1 MILLSLIVAVLSA
14 AILAYQLV
22 LMQLLSISHWYHFA
36 YMVISVALLGFG
48 ASGTFI
54 SLARHWLLKRFDT
67 VLLWCCVG
75 FAASVLVCTYL
86 SQQIEFIP
94 FLVVWQPL
102 KLWSMLGYFLLLL
115 IPFLFGAL
123 AIGLVFTQHTEKIS
137 SLYFAN
143 LLGSALGGI
152 AGLALMWWFFPR
164 HLPLAIALAG
174 VIAALISLWRV
185 RNRLATVLLALAV
198 FVLLFVWQLKF
209 PLRVRVSEYKSLAKT
224 LNYPDARVIREEE
237 SPYGFIQVVES
248 DLLRY
253 APGLSMSYTQPSPHQ
268 TGIFKNAE
276 WVGAAL
282 RPQSGVPPLEY
293 LQFTTSALPYV
304 LHRSDSI
311 CIIGVGA
318 GTEVLTALAASPKSP
333 PLSSPKSII
342 GLDLDPV
349 LLSITREYLEKTTSQ
364 TNFSG
369 KLLLIAGE
377 GRGFLTRHDD
387 GGQARIGARFDLIAI
402 PLLESFSTGATG
414 IYGMNEDY
422 LFTVESF
429 SLMLSKLRDD
439 GILAVTEWIKV
450 PERSVLK
457 LSATLL
463 EALRAIG
470 VKDVSDHFAAIRS
483 WGTATILIKPRP
495 FQDPEIRQI
504 REFCTSRGFDL
515 MYVPGVREE
524 ETNRYHR
531 LQQPLYY
538 SAITALLSPRREE
551 FIRQYPFDI
560 AASSDQHPY
569 FGHFLR
575 WKNLPWFVEQVGRE
589 GLPFLEWGYVV
600 ILATLM
606 VVLTVSFVLVLFP
619 LLFLKKSSARSA
631 FFKPLLYF
639 GGIGVGYMLF
649 EMVLIQTMTLLLGHP
664 LYSVSAVITGMLLF
678 SGLGSLVIRAGSG
691 VPLMTLK
698 WIFIGILLMTIVY
711 MTMLPG
717 ISRGLIRL
725 SDVWRY
731 GLAVL
736 LLAPISF
743 LMGMPFPSAL
753 ARLHWLNS
761 SLVPWAWG
769 INGFASVVS
778 AVLAVV
784 LSIEFGFNV
793 VFLLA
798 GGCYLVALFGRRLA

>member
-1 MILLSLIVAVLSA
+1 MILLSLIIAILSA

-54 SLARHWLLKRFDT
+54 SLTRDWLLKRFDA

-75 FAASVLVCTYL
+75 FTVSVLVCTYL

-94 FLVVWQPL
+94 FLVVWQPW

-115 IPFLFGAL
+115 IPFFLGAL
-123 AIGLVFTQHTEKIS
+123 AIGVVFTQHTERIS

-152 AGLALMWWFFPR
+152 AGLALMWYFFPQ

-185 RNRLATVLLALAV
+185 RNRLATALLALAV
-198 FVLLFVWQLKF
+198 FVLLFVWHLKF
-209 PLRVRVSEYKSLAKT
+209 PLQVRVSEYKSLAKT
-224 LNYPDARVIREEE
+224 LNLPDARIVREEE

-253 APGLSMSYTQPSPHQ
+253 APGLSMNYTQPTPYQ
-268 TGIFKNAE
+268 TGIFKNGE

-282 RPQSGVPPLEY
+282 RPHEGVPPLEY
-293 LQFTTSALPYV
+293 LGFTTSALPYV

-318 GTEVLTALAASPKSP
+318 GTEVLTALVASPES
-333 PLSSPKSII
+333 SHQNSPKSII
-342 GLDLDPV
+342 GLELDPP
-349 LLSITREYLEKTTSQ
+349 LLSITQEHLLKTISQ
-364 TNFSG
+364 TKFTG
-369 KLLLIAGE
+369 KLQLIASE
-377 GRGFLTRHDD
+377 GRGFLTRTN
-387 GGQARIGARFDLIAI
+387 ARFDVIAI
-402 PLLESFSTGATG
+402 PLLESFNTGATG
-414 IYGMNEDY
+414 IYGINEDY
-422 LFTVESF
+422 LFTAESF
-429 SLMLSKLRDD
+429 SLMLSRLHNN
-439 GILAVTEWIKV
+439 GLLAVTEWIKV
-450 PERSVLK
+450 PERSILK
-457 LSATLL
+457 LVATLL
-463 EALRAIG
+463 EALDRSGI
-470 VKDVSDHFAAIRS
+470 KDPSSHLAAIRS
-483 WGTATILIKPRP
+483 WGTATILVKRTP
-495 FQDPEIRQI
+495 FDQGEIQRI
-504 REFCTSRGFDL
+504 RDFCSSRSFDL
-515 MYVPGVREE
+515 MYVPGIQESE
-524 ETNRYHR
+524 INRYHQ

-538 SAITALLSPRREE
+538 SAITALLSSQREE
-551 FIRQYPFDI
+551 FIEQYPFDI
-560 AASSDQHPY
+560 AEARDQHPY
-569 FGHFLR
+569 FSHFLR
-575 WKNLPWFVEQVGRE
+575 WKNLPRFIEQVGRE
-589 GLPFLEWGYVV
+589 GIPFLEWGYVV
-600 ILATLM
+600 ILATLL
-606 VVLTVSFVLVLFP
+606 VVAVISFLFILFP
-619 LLFLKKSSARSA
+619 LIFLRRKGIEARA
-631 FFKPLLYF
+631 FLKPLLYF
-639 GGIGVGYMLF
+639 GGIGVGYMLL
-649 EMVLIQTMTLLLGHP
+649 EMVLIQTMTLFLGHP

-691 VPLMTLK
+691 VPLLTLK
-698 WIFIGILLMTIVY
+698 WIFVGIFLMTILY
-711 MTMLPG
+711 MTILPG
-717 ISRGLIRL
+717 ISRALIHL

-753 ARLHWLNS
+753 ARLHWLNN
-761 SLVPWAWG
+761 SLVSWAWG
-769 INGFASVVS
+769 VNGFASVVS

-793 VFLLA
+793 VFLLT
-798 GGCYLVALFGRRLA
+798 GGCYLVALFSRRLA

>member
-1 MILLSLIVAVLSA
+1 VILLSLIIAILSA

-48 ASGTFI
+48 ASGTLI
-54 SLARHWLLKRFDT
+54 ALTRNWLLKRFDA

-75 FAASVLVCTYL
+75 FATSVLVCTYL

-94 FLVVWQPL
+94 FLVVWQPW

-115 IPFLFGAL
+115 IPFFLGAL
-123 AIGLVFTQHTEKIS
+123 AIGLVFTQHIEKIS

-143 LLGSALGGI
+143 LLGSAVGGI
-152 AGLALMWWFFPR
+152 AGLALMWSLFPR
-164 HLPLAIALAG
+164 NLPLAISIAGALAS
-174 VIAALISLWRV
+174 LISLWRV
-185 RNRLATVLLALAV
+185 RNRRGMVLLAIAM
-198 FVLLFVWQLKF
+198 FVLLYVWQLRS
-209 PLRVRVSEYKSLAKT
+209 PLQIRVSEYKSLAKT
-224 LNYPDARVIREEE
+224 LNLPDARIVREEE

-253 APGLSMSYTQPSPHQ
+253 APGLSMSYTQPTPHQ
-268 TGIFKNAE
+268 TGIFKNGE
-276 WVGAAL
+276 WVGASL
-282 RPQSGVPPLEY
+282 PPHDGVPLLEY
-293 LQFTTSALPYV
+293 LQFTTSALPYI

-333 PLSSPKSII
+333 LLSSPKSII

-349 LLSITREYLEKTTSQ
+349 LLSITQEYLSKIISQ

-369 KLLLIAGE
+369 KLQLIASE
-377 GRGFLTRHDD
+377 GRGFLTRQSD
-387 GGQARIGARFDLIAI
+387 GGQARTNARFDLIAI

-422 LFTVESF
+422 LFTVQSF
-429 SLMLSKLRDD
+429 SLMLSKLRED
-439 GILAVTEWIKV
+439 GILAITEWIKV

-457 LSATLL
+457 LVATLL
-463 EALRAIG
+463 EALDRSG
-470 VKDVSDHFAAIRS
+470 VKDASSHLAAIRS
-483 WGTATILIKPRP
+483 WGTATVLVKRTP
-495 FQDPEIRQI
+495 FDQEEIQRI
-504 REFCTSRGFDL
+504 RDFCTSRSFDL
-515 MYVPGVREE
+515 MYVPGVQER
-524 ETNRYHR
+524 ETNRYHQ

-538 SAITALLSPRREE
+538 SAITALLSSQREE
-551 FIRQYPFDI
+551 FINRYPFNI
-560 AASSDQHPY
+560 TKASDQHPY

-575 WKNLPWFVEQVGRE
+575 WKNLPWFIEQVGRE
-589 GLPFLEWGYVV
+589 GVPFLEWGYVV
-600 ILATLM
+600 ILATLAM
-606 VVLTVSFVLVLFP
+606 VVTVSFVLVLFP
-619 LLFLKKSSARSA
+619 LLFLKRNFARSA
-631 FFKPLLYF
+631 FLKPLLYF
-639 GGIGVGYMLF
+639 GGIGVGYMLL
-649 EMVLIQTMTLLLGHP
+649 EMVLIQTFTLFLGHP

-678 SGLGSLVIRAGSG
+678 SGLGSLAIRAGSG
-691 VPLMTLK
+691 VPLLTLK
-698 WIFIGILLMTIVY
+698 WIFIGIFLMTIVY
-711 MTMLPG
+711 MTVLPG
-717 ISRGLIRL
+717 ISRGLIHL
-725 SDVWRY
+725 SDTWRY
-731 GLAVL
+731 GVAVL

-753 ARLHWLNS
+753 ARLGWLNS

-778 AVLAVV
+778 GVLAVV

-798 GGCYLVALFGRRLA
+798 GGCYLIALLNRRSV

>member
-1 MILLSLIVAVLSA
+1 MILLGLIIAILSA

-54 SLARHWLLKRFDT
+54 SLTRNWLLKRFDA

-75 FAASVLVCTYL
+75 FAVSILLCIYL

-94 FLVVWQPL
+94 YLIVWQPW

-115 IPFLFGAL
+115 IPFLLGAL
-123 AIGLVFTQHTEKIS
+123 AIGLVFTKHTEKIS

-152 AGLALMWWFFPR
+152 AGLALMWWFFPQ

-209 PLRVRVSEYKSLAKT
+209 PLQIRVSEYKSLAKT
-224 LNYPDARVIREEE
+224 LNLPDVRIVREKE

-253 APGLSMSYTQPSPHQ
+253 APGLSLSYTQSTPHQ

-276 WVGAAL
+276 WVGATL
-282 RPQSGVPPLEY
+282 HPHDGTPSLEY

-304 LHRSDSI
+304 LHSSDSI

-318 GTEVLTALAASPKSP
+318 GTEVLTALVASPE
-333 PLSSPKSII
+333 SSHLNWPKSII
-342 GLDLDPV
+342 GLELDPL
-349 LLSITREYLEKTTSQ
+349 LLSITQEYLLKTISQ
-364 TNFSG
+364 TKFTG
-369 KLLLIAGE
+369 KLQLIASE
-377 GRGFLTRHDD
+377 GRGFLTRPTD
-387 GGQARIGARFDLIAI
+387 GGQARTDARFDLIAI

-414 IYGMNEDY
+414 IYGMTEDY

-429 SLMLSKLRDD
+429 SRMLSKLRED

-457 LSATLL
+457 LIVTLL
-463 EALRAIG
+463 EALEKTGIP
-470 VKDVSDHFAAIRS
+470 DPSSHLAAIRS
-483 WGTATILIKPRP
+483 WGTATVIVKPKP
-495 FQDPEIRQI
+495 FDEKEITQI
-504 REFCTSRGFDL
+504 REFCNSRSFDL
-515 MYVPGVREE
+515 MYVPGIQES
-524 ETNRYHR
+524 ETNRYHQ

-538 SAITALLSPRREE
+538 NAITALLSSRREE
-551 FIRQYPFDI
+551 FIEQYPFDI
-560 AASSDQHPY
+560 RAASDQHPY

-589 GLPFLEWGYVV
+589 GVPFLEWGYVT
-600 ILATLM
+600 ILATLVA
-606 VVLTVSFVLVLFP
+606 VVIISLVLILFP
-619 LLFLKKSSARSA
+619 LLFLKRRIAERA
-631 FFKPLLYF
+631 FLKPLLYF
-639 GGIGVGYMLF
+639 GGIGVGYMLL
-649 EMVLIQTMTLLLGHP
+649 EMVLIQTLALFLGHP

-691 VPLMTLK
+691 VPLLTLK
-698 WIFIGILLMTIVY
+698 WIFIGIFLMSIVY
-711 MTMLPG
+711 MIALPG
-717 ISRGLIRL
+717 VIRGLIHL
-725 SDVWRY
+725 SDAWRY

-769 INGFASVVS
+769 INGIASVVS

-784 LSIEFGFNV
+784 LSIEFGFHV

-798 GGCYLVALFGRRLA
+798 GGCYLVALFSRRLA